1 LRLTPYFLGNLTLR
15 PNSFQLREK
24 PPCRNGKHGYC
35 RKGLRM
41 DLPIDLKNHIRPDQR
56 VPVVD
61 DLIATGGTA
70 EAAINLISQRG
81 DTVVGSTYIIES
93 SCSNGRD
100 RVPVPVTAM
109 ASYDFQSQ
117 AAPEPAALATIA

>member
-1 LRLTPYFLGNLTLR
+1 
-15 PNSFQLREK
+15 
-24 PPCRNGKHGYC
+24 
-35 RKGLRM
+35 M

-61 DLIATGGTA
+61 DLIATGVATGGTT

-81 DTVVGSTYIIES
+81 DTVVGSTYIIEL